1 MGGAASIT
9 AIVSPVMVMV
19 MVMVVGLQ
27 TTQYSSRL
35 LFVLRR
41 QLDEIHLPSRKLRL
55 QSPPKSKV
63 VQRLRP
69 NPAQESFY
77 STILPLRRPELRA
90 PKASFPSL
98 HCIARVRTL
107 FKRRRPA
114 QPFHHHHHH
123 YHNSCHN
130 DGDDDDDDL
139 SSIPDSMPIRLGFT
153 YPSNTRSWPFLSK
166 LLKSTWYL
174 DGGTAKKRWV
184 R

>member
-90 PKASFPSL
+90 PKASFPLPYTASHVSVL
-98 HCIARVRTL
+98 C
-107 FKRRRPA
+107 
-114 QPFHHHHHH
+114 
-123 YHNSCHN
+123 SN
-130 DGDDDDDDL
+130 DAGLL
-139 SSIPDSMPIRLGFT
+139 SHFIIIIIIIITPVTTTATTTTTICQAFPIVCQ
-153 YPSNTRSWPFLSK
+153 Y
-166 LLKSTWYL
+166 
-174 DGGTAKKRWV
+174 D
-184 R
+184 